1 MSKSLPKGADYW
13 KFGFMFFLFFAM
25 DGTVIPYL
33 SYWLHD
39 VKHLDAYRIGVVF
52 SVATAVALVLQP
64 FVAVL
69 TDKMDNRKQHV
80 WVLIA
85 AALFYAPFMVYGV
98 NAAFG
103 LSVWLAVVMYG
114 LFIGF
119 VSYTAGPFFEA
130 YLEKA
135 GRGSDIEYG
144 QTRMFG
150 AIGYGLAASLAGYL
164 YNHNPNSIFWV
175 CSGAALL
182 LAVLF
187 YNTTPRSALAGGPA
201 RTAVAPRYGVK
212 TFLTFL
218 RSRTLWCLM
227 VWVVGA
233 ATLYI
238 VFEQQFMVF
247 FTSFFADKAQGV
259 KVFGISIFL
268 RELLVAFVM
277 YHSPKYLNNIGG
289 KNALIA
295 AGFVMSIRMLLASLI
310 SNEYMAV
317 GLLFLHVIEVPL
329 ILVGIFKYIEEAFG
343 GALSGSAYL
352 FGYVFTRSVAGIV
365 YSPLVGELYERWGFP
380 KTYQLMG
387 FVCLLFTTLAI
398 FTLSKKSRLPTQ
410 SPENSRA

>member
-144 QTRMFG
+144 QTCITTTPTASSGSAAARRCCWRCCSITPPRARRWLAAPPGRRSPRATASKRFSPSS
-150 AIGYGLAASLAGYL
+150 GLAASG
-164 YNHNPNSIFWV
+164 
-175 CSGAALL
+175 
-182 LAVLF
+182 
-187 YNTTPRSALAGGPA
+187 
-201 RTAVAPRYGVK
+201 
-212 TFLTFL
+212 
-218 RSRTLWCLM
+218 
-227 VWVVGA
+227 
-233 ATLYI
+233 
-238 VFEQQFMVF
+238 
-247 FTSFFADKAQGV
+247 D
-259 KVFGISIFL
+259 
-268 RELLVAFVM
+268 
-277 YHSPKYLNNIGG
+277 
-289 KNALIA
+289 
-295 AGFVMSIRMLLASLI
+295 
-310 SNEYMAV
+310 
-317 GLLFLHVIEVPL
+317 
-329 ILVGIFKYIEEAFG
+329 
-343 GALSGSAYL
+343 
-352 FGYVFTRSVAGIV
+352 
-365 YSPLVGELYERWGFP
+365 
-380 KTYQLMG
+380 
-387 FVCLLFTTLAI
+387 
-398 FTLSKKSRLPTQ
+398 
-410 SPENSRA
+410 